1 MFFFV
6 SKCPLCKQKGKKV
19 SSDTVLHHVKD
30 ISRISD
36 LGYSY
41 CSTPSCD
48 IVYFNDK
55 ETFTSSMLNKEVGAK
70 DYSSQGAL
78 VCYCYNYTK
87 LSLDSVGLIDKIQI
101 RIDNYGCRCDTR
113 NPSGSC
119 CIPQIEEAIIQK
131 SVPKHKRRERI
142 KIIDSTYD

>member
-6 SKCPLCKQKGKKV
+6 SKCPLCRQKGKKV

-36 LGYSY
+36 KGYYY

-48 IVYFNDK
+48 IIYFNDK
-55 ETFTSSMLNKEVGAK
+55 ETFTSSILNKEVGAK

-87 LSLDSVGLIDKIQI
+87 LSLDTVGLIDKIQI
-101 RIDNYGCRCDTR
+101 RIDNYGSRCDIR
-113 NPSGSC
+113 NPSGQC

-131 SVPKHKRRERI
+131 AVPKHKKRERI
-142 KIIDSTYD
+142 KIIDSTYE